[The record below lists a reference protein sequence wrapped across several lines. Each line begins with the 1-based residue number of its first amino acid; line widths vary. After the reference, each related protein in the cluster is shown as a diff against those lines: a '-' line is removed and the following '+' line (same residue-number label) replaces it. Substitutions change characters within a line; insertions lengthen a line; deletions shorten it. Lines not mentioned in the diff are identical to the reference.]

1 MGDTTSITNDKSV
14 DINFT
19 VKEEQFQH
27 IKFAVWQTLF
37 ETLFNEKIENKK
49 LLEKKEYSKQ
59 KHYVP
64 TTKKTSMLLR
74 WKMHLIND
82 KKLVFNTL
90 HLCTVSQ
97 RRISI
102 STGMVMPLSK
112 QTTNLDRLL
121 AIQLISRLIGCRS
134 IRPTS

>member
-49 LLEKKEYSKQ
+49 LLEKKNVQTKSIMYLQQ
-59 KHYVP
+59 KRQVCY
-64 TTKKTSMLLR
+64 
-74 WKMHLIND
+74 
-82 KKLVFNTL
+82 
-90 HLCTVSQ
+90 
-97 RRISI
+97 
-102 STGMVMPLSK
+102 
-112 QTTNLDRLL
+112 
-121 AIQLISRLIGCRS
+121 
-134 IRPTS
+134 